1 MRKMRKRILM
11 DVNFRKPLARDD
23 GWEQPAVGNL
33 GAEVTAQKAEWVIG
47 GEGTT
52 LCPGAKRAVRL
63 DGAGVHTRNGDSIEL
78 KFRSGNRAGGVLQFT
93 FAGGMEHA
101 GVKLDLAKERAS
113 IVTSEW
119 SRPQPVKSAKVK
131 VSRSR
136 SHILRLEK
144 KAFGSSLRENASVA
158 VYLDGK
164 KILQADDID
173 ILPEIG
179 VMIEVLGGSFLL
191 ERFVHRGV
199 PSGVPEFLRVGG
211 YQVLN
216 VPDIDANLEAI
227 KRGLTQAADAGVRL
241 LVTPETCLTG
251 LAPTDA
257 VTKNPAPIA
266 AAERKLRRFIA
277 GLKNAPYLIAGL
289 PVWEKIP
296 GHRRSKTRLNASRVY
311 APDGGIVATCPKVHS
326 CETEIWHGYALGEF
340 DIEGVPCSMHICHDV
355 RYPDTW
361 TLPVMFGARL
371 IIHPSNGGL
380 IGGSVDAFEKS
391 GRRVTHT
398 AHAFYVNVNG
408 GGGSQISGP
417 HKFNNLLAV
426 SDECTRDQASF
437 PAVGKPAECLL
448 SARLR
453 IHDAFGYWPVRSSRC
468 GDETALAYQALYKS
482 MGGSRL
488 G

>member
-1 MRKMRKRILM
+1 MRKRILM
-11 DVNFRKPLARDD
+11 DVNFRKSLTRDD

-33 GAEVTAQKAEWVIG
+33 GAEVTAHQAQWVIG
-47 GEGTT
+47 GDGTV
-52 LCPGAKRAVRL
+52 LCPGAKRAVRI

-78 KFRSGNRAGGVLQFT
+78 KFRSLARTGGVLQFT

-101 GVKLDLAKERAS
+101 GVKLDLATGRAS
-113 IVTSEW
+113 LVSSEW
-119 SRPQPVKSAKVK
+119 SRSQPVKSAKVK
-131 VSRSR
+131 VLRSR
-136 SHILRLEK
+136 SHVLRLEK
-144 KAFGSSLRENASVA
+144 KAFGSSPRVNSTITAW
-158 VYLDGK
+158 LDDK
-164 KILQADDID
+164 KILEVDDID
-173 ILPEIG
+173 ILPELG

-199 PSGVPEFLRVGG
+199 DSGVPEFLNVGA
-211 YQVLN
+211 YQIIN
-216 VPDIDANLEAI
+216 VPNIDANLEAI
-227 KRGLTQAADAGVRL
+227 KRGLIQAAAAGVRL

-266 AAERKLRRFIA
+266 AAERKLRKFIA
-277 GLKNAPYLIAGL
+277 GLKNAPYLIIGL
-289 PVWEKIP
+289 PIWEKIP
-296 GHRRSKTRLNASRVY
+296 GHRRSKTRFNASRVY
-311 APDGGIVATCPKVHS
+311 APDGGIVATCPKIHS
-326 CETEIWHGYALGEF
+326 CETELWHGYALGEF

-371 IIHPSNGGL
+371 IIHPSNGGVV
-380 IGGSVDAFEKS
+380 GGSVDAFEKS

-398 AHAFYVNVNG
+398 AHAFYINVNG

-426 SDECTRDQASF
+426 SDECTRTQAKF
-437 PAVGKPAECLL
+437 PGVGKPVECLI

-453 IHDAFGYWPVRSSRC
+453 IHDAFGYWPVRSGRC
-468 GDETALAYQALYKS
+468 SDETALAYQALYKS